1 MLKNI
6 KLIQKEVRTRKR
18 KRIDGTNKKKKEQNG
33 RFKPNHL
40 H

>member
-18 KRIDGTNKKKKEQNG
+18 KRIDGTNKKKKQRTEW
-33 RFKPNHL
+33 
-40 H
+40 